1 LGPVELGGTFSTLMK
16 GRTVGLE
23 LTYTY

>member
-1 LGPVELGGTFSTLMK
+1 LGPVELGGTFSPLMK